1 MRHRGLRLAASVSFW
16 QQTDMTIALERSDE
30 GGNHAARGQKPDADV
45 RILAATNANLWQH
58 VQAKSFREDLY
69 RCPKLIRGHKGAPAS
84 RNRYRCCR
92 APSHATVAGVLHAYA
107 EHHTLANQSE
117 RNWHGICCR

>member
-1 MRHRGLRLAASVSFW
+1 
-16 QQTDMTIALERSDE
+16 MTIALERSDE

-45 RILAATNANLWQH
+45 QILAATNANLWQH

-92 APSHATVAGVLHAYA
+92 APSHATVAGGLHGYS
-107 EHHTLANQSE
+107 EHPNLANHSMG
-117 RNWHGICCR
+117 NWQC